1 MAEDIVFVSPEAA
14 PFAKTGGLADVA
26 GALPVALKALGCNVT
41 LIHPLY
47 REVRASGARLEKAD
61 FEVSAPVGERLIKG
75 GVFRGDLEA
84 VDVFFIECDEFFDRT
99 YLYGTEDRDYFDN
112 LERFSFFSRAAL
124 EVIKT
129 GRIKADVIHSNDWQT
144 GLVSAYL
151 KDIYAKDPHFANT
164 ASVFTIHNMAYQG
177 IFPAGQYNITGLS
190 PALFSPEGLE
200 FWGRVNFLKAGITFS
215 DAITTVSTTY
225 AKEIQTPE
233 NGNGLE
239 GVLLG
244 KKDRLYG
251 ILNGADYKL
260 WNPEKDAL
268 IPANFSVNDLD
279 GKSSCKRSLLK
290 KFGLKSKKAVPV
302 LGIVARLTEQK
313 GFDILL
319 EAMTELMDNDIR
331 LVILGA
337 GEARYK
343 RLIEEEA
350 KKYPDKLSFR
360 FGFDVKLS
368 HLVMAGSDIFLM
380 PSKFEPCGLNQIYCM
395 KYGTIPIV
403 RRTGGLNDTV
413 RDVST
418 GQGATGFKFAGYS
431 KDALLEKF
439 REAVSIFRDKE
450 AWDALI
456 RNAMKGAF
464 SWQEAAKKYIEVYGK
479 ASKPL
484 SYGTS
489 TNASAPPA
497 RPAKSP

>member
-47 REVRASGARLEKAD
+47 RDVRASGARLESAG
-61 FEVSAPVGERLIKG
+61 FEVSVPVGGRLIKA
-75 GVFRGDLEA
+75 GVFRADLEG
-84 VDVFFIECDEFFDRT
+84 VDVYFLECDEFFDRT
-99 YLYGTEDRDYFDN
+99 HLYGTEDRDYFDN
-112 LERFSFFSRAAL
+112 LERFSFFSRGAL
-124 EVIKT
+124 EIIKT
-129 GRIKADVIHSNDWQT
+129 GRIKADIIHSNDWQT

-151 KDIYAKDPHFANT
+151 KDIYAKDPHFSNT
-164 ASVFTIHNMAYQG
+164 ASVFTIHNIAYQG
-177 IFPAGQYNITGLS
+177 LFPAEQYNIIGLS
-190 PALFSPEGLE
+190 PALFNPEGLE
-200 FWGRVNFLKAGITFS
+200 FWGRVSLLKAGIAFS
-215 DAITTVSTTY
+215 DAVTTVSPTY

-260 WNPEKDAL
+260 WNPETDSL
-268 IPANFSVNDLD
+268 IPANFSAEDMA
-279 GKSSCKRSLLK
+279 GKLSCKRNLLK
-290 KFGLKSKKAVPV
+290 KFGLKSKKTVPV

-319 EAMTELMDNDIR
+319 EAMPELMDNDLR

-337 GEARYK
+337 GEAKYK
-343 RLIEEEA
+343 QLIEEEA

-368 HLVMAGSDIFLM
+368 HLVTAGSDIFLM
-380 PSKFEPCGLNQIYCM
+380 PSRFEPCGLNQIYCM
-395 KYGTIPIV
+395 KYGTIPVV
-403 RRTGGLNDTV
+403 RATGGLNDTV

-418 GQGATGFKFAGYS
+418 GRDATGFKFADYS
-431 KDALLEKF
+431 KDSLLEKV
-439 REAVSIFRDKE
+439 REALSAFKDKNAWE
-450 AWDALI
+450 ALVK
-456 RNAMKGAF
+456 NAMKEEF

-484 SYGTS
+484 
-489 TNASAPPA
+489 NPP
-497 RPAKSP
+497 

>member
-1 MAEDIVFVSPEAA
+1 MALDVVFVSPEAA

-41 LIHPLY
+41 LILPLY
-47 REVRASGARLEKAD
+47 RDVRASNARLESAV
-61 FEVSAPVGERLIKG
+61 FEVSVPVGGRLIKA
-75 GVFRGDLEA
+75 GVFRGDLDD

-99 YLYGTEDRDYFDN
+99 RLYGTDDRDYFDN

-129 GRIKADVIHSNDWQT
+129 GHIKADIIHSNDWQT

-151 KDIYAKDPHFANT
+151 KDIYAKDPHFSNT
-164 ASVFTIHNMAYQG
+164 ASVFTIHNIAYQG
-177 IFPAGQYNITGLS
+177 IFPAGQYDIIGLS

-200 FWGRVNFLKAGITFS
+200 FWGSVSLLKAGITFS
-215 DAITTVSTTY
+215 DAITTVSPTY

-233 NGNGLE
+233 NGGGLE

-260 WNPEKDAL
+260 WNPETDAL
-268 IPANFSVNDLD
+268 IPANFSAEDMA
-279 GKSSCKRSLLK
+279 GKQSCKKSLLK

-319 EAMTELMDNDIR
+319 EAMPELMDNEIR
-331 LVILGA
+331 LVILGT
-337 GEARYK
+337 GEAKYK
-343 RLIEEEA
+343 QLIEESA
-350 KKYPDKLSFR
+350 RKYPDKLSFR

-368 HLVMAGSDIFLM
+368 HLVTAGSDIFLM
-380 PSKFEPCGLNQIYCM
+380 PSRFEPCGLNQIYCM
-395 KYGTIPIV
+395 KYGTIPVV
-403 RRTGGLNDTV
+403 RGTGGLNDTV

-418 GQGATGFKFAGYS
+418 GMDATGFKFAGYS
-431 KDALLEKF
+431 KDSLLEKAG
-439 REAVSIFRDKE
+439 EALSIFKDTN
-450 AWDALI
+450 AWDALV
-456 RNAMKGAF
+456 RNAMKEEF
-464 SWQEAAKKYIEVYGK
+464 SWQEAAKKYIEVYNK
-479 ASKPL
+479 AQ
-484 SYGTS
+484 
-489 TNASAPPA
+489 ASPA
-497 RPAKSP
+497 

>member
-1 MAEDIVFVSPEAA
+1 MALDVVFVSPEAA

-41 LIHPLY
+41 LILPLY
-47 REVRASGARLEKAD
+47 RDVRASNARLESAV
-61 FEVSAPVGERLIKG
+61 FEVSVPVGGRLIKAG
-75 GVFRGDLEA
+75 GVRGDLDD

-99 YLYGTEDRDYFDN
+99 RLYGTDDRDYFDN

-129 GRIKADVIHSNDWQT
+129 GHIKADIIHSNDWQT

-151 KDIYAKDPHFANT
+151 KDIYAKDPHFSNT
-164 ASVFTIHNMAYQG
+164 ASVFTIHNIAYQG
-177 IFPAGQYNITGLS
+177 IFPAGQYDIIGLS

-200 FWGRVNFLKAGITFS
+200 FWGSVSLLKAGITFS
-215 DAITTVSTTY
+215 DAITTVSPTY

-233 NGNGLE
+233 NGGGLE

-260 WNPEKDAL
+260 WNPETDAL
-268 IPANFSVNDLD
+268 IPANFSAEDMA
-279 GKSSCKRSLLK
+279 GKQSCKKSLLK

-319 EAMTELMDNDIR
+319 EAMPELMDNEIR
-331 LVILGA
+331 LVILGT
-337 GEARYK
+337 GEAKYK
-343 RLIEEEA
+343 QLIEEA
-350 KKYPDKLSFR
+350 ARKYPDKLSFR

-368 HLVMAGSDIFLM
+368 HLVTAGSDIFLM
-380 PSKFEPCGLNQIYCM
+380 PSRFEPCGLNQIYCM
-395 KYGTIPIV
+395 KYGTIPVV
-403 RRTGGLNDTV
+403 RGTGGLNDTV

-418 GQGATGFKFAGYS
+418 GMDATGFKFAGYS
-431 KDALLEKF
+431 KDSLLEKAG
-439 REAVSIFRDKE
+439 EALSIFKDTN
-450 AWDALI
+450 AWDALV
-456 RNAMKGAF
+456 RNAMKEEF
-464 SWQEAAKKYIEVYGK
+464 SWQEAAKKYIEVYNKAK
-479 ASKPL
+479 AS
-484 SYGTS
+484 
-489 TNASAPPA
+489 PA
-497 RPAKSP
+497 

>member
-1 MAEDIVFVSPEAA
+1 MALDVVFVSPEAA

-41 LIHPLY
+41 LILPLY
-47 REVRASGARLEKAD
+47 RDVRASNARFESAV
-61 FEVSAPVGERLIKG
+61 FEVSVPVGGRLIKA
-75 GVFRGDLEA
+75 GVFRGDLDD

-99 YLYGTEDRDYFDN
+99 RLYGTDDRDYFDN

-129 GRIKADVIHSNDWQT
+129 GHIKADIIHSNDWQT

-151 KDIYAKDPHFANT
+151 KDIYAKDPHFSNT
-164 ASVFTIHNMAYQG
+164 ASVFTIHNIAYQG
-177 IFPAGQYNITGLS
+177 IFPAGQYDIIGLS

-200 FWGRVNFLKAGITFS
+200 FWGSVSLLKAGITFS
-215 DAITTVSTTY
+215 DAITTVSPTY

-233 NGNGLE
+233 NGGGLE

-260 WNPEKDAL
+260 WNPETDAL
-268 IPANFSVNDLD
+268 IPANFSAGDMA
-279 GKSSCKRSLLK
+279 GKQSCKKSLLK

-319 EAMTELMDNDIR
+319 EAMPELMDNEIR
-331 LVILGA
+331 LVILGT
-337 GEARYK
+337 GEAKYK
-343 RLIEEEA
+343 QLIEEA
-350 KKYPDKLSFR
+350 ARKYPDKLSFR

-368 HLVMAGSDIFLM
+368 HLVTAGSDIFLM
-380 PSKFEPCGLNQIYCM
+380 PSRFEPCGLNQIYCM
-395 KYGTIPIV
+395 KYGTIPVV
-403 RRTGGLNDTV
+403 RGTGGLNDTV

-418 GQGATGFKFAGYS
+418 GMDATGFKFAGYS
-431 KDALLEKF
+431 KDSLLEKAG
-439 REAVSIFRDKE
+439 EALSIFKDTN
-450 AWDALI
+450 AWDALV
-456 RNAMKGAF
+456 RNAMKEEF
-464 SWQEAAKKYIEVYGK
+464 SWQEAAKKYIEVYNK
-479 ASKPL
+479 AQ
-484 SYGTS
+484 
-489 TNASAPPA
+489 ASPA
-497 RPAKSP
+497 